1 MKITVI
7 IPVYNVADYIER
19 CISSVMRQS
28 YQMIECIII
37 DDATKDDSILIC
49 ERLIENYQGTI
60 KFQILHHQINRGL
73 SAARNTGTMAAKGD
87 YLLYLDGD
95 DELAD
100 NCLELLLEGVE
111 KYPGINLVQGNAAS
125 TSNKRLDPYAHQIY
139 EPYLS
144 TNEKIREYWFGRKQF
159 GLTAWNKLVRRD
171 FVMEHS
177 LFFVKGLLFE
187 DALWNFYLQKYLTSV
202 YFVQDVT
209 YYYHRRQG
217 SIQTGT
223 DKQAVGRHYSYILC
237 NILNNL
243 TSGKE
248 KEELKYYSRTLALL
262 YPKCVDAYPKMHI
275 VWSLFWDASTRY
287 HVRYIRLWL
296 LASRLISGIKFGQL
310 ALPFIRNIIN
320 TAWNLQYYMSFNTL
334 KLAYKW
340 KRLKY

>member
-19 CISSVMRQS
+19 CVLSVMRQS

-37 DDATKDDSILIC
+37 DDATEDDSILIC
-49 ERLIENYQGTI
+49 ERLIENYQGAI
-60 KFQILHHQINRGL
+60 EFRILHHPVNRGL

-111 KYPGINLVQGNAAS
+111 KYPGIDLVQGNAALTFKS
-125 TSNKRLDPYAHQIY
+125 YLDPYTHQIY

-144 TNEKIREYWFGRKQF
+144 TNEIIRKFWFGRKQF
-159 GLTAWNKLVRRD
+159 GQTAWNKLIRRD
-171 FVMEHS
+171 FVTAHS
-177 LFFVKGLLFE
+177 LFFVKKLLFE
-187 DALWNFYLQKYLTSV
+187 DTLWIFYLQKYLTSV

-209 YYYHRRQG
+209 YYHRRRQA

-223 DKQAVGRHYSYILC
+223 DQQARGLYYSYILC

-243 TSGKE
+243 TTGKE

-262 YPKCVDAYPKMHI
+262 YPKCVDVYPRMHI
-275 VWSLFWDASTRY
+275 VWHLFWNASARY
-287 HVRYIRLWL
+287 HVRYIRIWL
-296 LASRLISGIKFGQL
+296 FVSWLISKIKFGRL
-310 ALPFIRNIIN
+310 VLPFVRNVIN
-320 TAWNLQYYMSFNTL
+320 TSWNLHNYIKYNTL
-334 KLAYKW
+334 KLVKW